1 MKMGTSRRKGG
12 HNVGQNQILEYLY
25 FKVLT
30 EIVITINLEGSDPE
44 SGLSDNEAN
53 KRRRVEEKGR
63 KRVIVVTRKNFTL
76 FSLTTTNIHS
86 QNSDTVVKLGGKYQ
100 DTFEG

>member
-1 MKMGTSRRKGG
+1 MRTSRRGEG

-25 FKVLT
+25 FKVST

-53 KRRRVEEKGR
+53 KRRVEEGKKKG
-63 KRVIVVTRKNFTL
+63 
-76 FSLTTTNIHS
+76 
-86 QNSDTVVKLGGKYQ
+86 YCCY
-100 DTFEG
+100 

>member
-1 MKMGTSRRKGG
+1 MGTSRRKGG
-12 HNVGQNQILEYLY
+12 QNVGQNQILEYLY

-53 KRRRVEEKGR
+53 KRRRRREEKGLLLLLE
-63 KRVIVVTRKNFTL
+63 KTSLCFLSPPPTSILKIVTL
-76 FSLTTTNIHS
+76 WSN
-86 QNSDTVVKLGGKYQ
+86 
-100 DTFEG
+100 

>member
-12 HNVGQNQILEYLY
+12 HNVGQNQILEYLC
-25 FKVLT
+25 FKVLR

-53 KRRRVEEKGR
+53 KRKRVEEGKKKG
-63 KRVIVVTRKNFTL
+63 
-76 FSLTTTNIHS
+76 
-86 QNSDTVVKLGGKYQ
+86 YCCY
-100 DTFEG
+100 